1 MAMKV
6 VFVGPSLP
14 DAGCLCAGEIS
25 IRPPAIQGHIRNA
38 IDEGATCIGLIDGGF
53 EYQPPVWHK
62 EILYGLS
69 MGVRIYGSS
78 SMGAL
83 RAVECEDF
91 GMVGVGTIFEAFK
104 TGKIIDDADVA
115 LLHGPEELGYPALTV
130 PLVNVI
136 ATLDAVHGIGRLSSN
151 QREMLEASA
160 RRIFFKE
167 RTWEK
172 VVYDSGLNKE
182 LPPLLKRGMV
192 DVKRQDAQQLLAIM
206 QRASDGLSKDAPAWQ
221 LNFPV
226 L

>member
-1 MAMKV
+1 MKV

-14 DAGCLCAGEIS
+14 DARRLCASEIS
-25 IRPPAIQGHIRNA
+25 IRPPAIQGDIRKV
-38 IDEGATCIGLIDGGF
+38 IDEGATCIGLVDGGF

-69 MGVRIYGSS
+69 MGVRIFGSS

-91 GMVGVGTIFEAFK
+91 GMVGVGTIFEGFR
-104 TGKIIDDADVA
+104 TGKMIDDADVA

-136 ATLDAVHGIGRLSSN
+136 ATLDALHGVGRISSM
-151 QREMLEASA
+151 QREMLEAGA
-160 RRIFFKE
+160 RSIFFKK
-167 RTWEK
+167 RTWAK
-172 VVYDSGLNKE
+172 IVYDSGLSKE
-182 LPPLLKRGMV
+182 LSPLLKRGMV
-192 DVKRQDAQQLLAIM
+192 DVKRQDAQELLIII
-206 QRASDGLSKDAPAWQ
+206 QRASDGLSKDGPAWQ
-221 LNFPV
+221 LNVPV